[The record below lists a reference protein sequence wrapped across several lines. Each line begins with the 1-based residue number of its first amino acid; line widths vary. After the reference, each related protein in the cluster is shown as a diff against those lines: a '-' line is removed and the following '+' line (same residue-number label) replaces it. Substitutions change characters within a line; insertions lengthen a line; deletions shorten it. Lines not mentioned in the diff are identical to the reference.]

1 MEKTI
6 NSAEYVRFLNLLRQR
21 RKQAGLTQEELA
33 RRLGATQSF
42 ISKCESGER
51 RIDIVELRAFCKA
64 MGISLVQFVETLE
77 VQAPR
82 SPDTTM

>member
-6 NSAEYVRFLNLLRQR
+6 NSAEYGRFLNLLRQL

-33 RRLGATQSF
+33 RRLSSTQSF

-51 RIDIVELRAFCKA
+51 RIDIVEL
-64 MGISLVQFVETLE
+64 
-77 VQAPR
+77 
-82 SPDTTM
+82 